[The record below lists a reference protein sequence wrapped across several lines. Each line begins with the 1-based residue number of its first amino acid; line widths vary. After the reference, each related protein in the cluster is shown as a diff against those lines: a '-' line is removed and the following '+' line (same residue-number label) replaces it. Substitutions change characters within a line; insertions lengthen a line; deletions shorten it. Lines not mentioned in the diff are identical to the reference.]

1 MMCAH
6 LKHKSRFVFL
16 RNCISVKD
24 FHQSNKTRAGHGSFS
39 VFSGA
44 SSVDVMK
51 RWLWNLLMTL
61 PRYNELLRTYDSIPE
76 VSQVYNGSSLV
87 TIS

>member
-1 MMCAH
+1 M
-6 LKHKSRFVFL
+6 FL
-16 RNCISVKD
+16 RNYISVKD
-24 FHQSNKTRAGHGSFS
+24 FHQSNKTRAGHSSFS

-61 PRYNELLRTYDSIPE
+61 PGYNELLRTYDSIPE